1 MKALKII
8 LFALLC
14 GTTSLMAQDQQLI
27 DTELKGTLAQTLQKM
42 GYELIF
48 AKSDNSL
55 EFKHEDVYYWYTI
68 ARLNNNT
75 LVLTLNRKVL
85 ESDENNPVQIGPALK
100 ACNEVNLSQL
110 YFKMYHKERMIEGKR
125 VDAFYL
131 IHQVFLKSCSE
142 LTPEIIKADIKEMG
156 EASELFKVAYTAFAY
171 ASSTTEADLLYEQ
184 YRAKIKETEKQIA
197 QDQQLIDTEL
207 KGTLAQTLQEMGFDL
222 KFAQSDNSLNI
233 YIRDVNYW
241 FNIARSDNNT
251 LVLTLNRKVLES
263 DENNPVQIGPAL
275 RACNEVN
282 RMQSYFKMFH
292 KEKMDEGKSVDAFYL
307 IHQVFLKSCSEL
319 TPQAIKND
327 IKGMDEASRQFMA
340 AYGTFKAVAEQAVQ
354 LEKENVR
361 KLIEANKKAEEEKQE
376 DAIYITDTPPAK
388 LTLID
393 MKVCSVDA
401 KDKELSKAD
410 TSVKLED
417 AKYICPVITV
427 NAGEPGIYDIKV
439 KIYND
444 KNKILLYHNQMFT
457 IETPIEVKRAG
468 KDFEYTLDKFGTND
482 GKMWTKG
489 TYKVELFIEEEGEI
503 KELGTK
509 TFEIR

>member
-75 LVLTLNRKVL
+75 LVLTLNRKINNITANV
-85 ESDENNPVQIGPALK
+85 EEMKCEWQGDSSEAFDERWTRIAPI
-100 ACNEVNLSQL
+100 
-110 YFKMYHKERMIEGKR
+110 YREG
-125 VDAFYL
+125 V
-131 IHQVFLKSCSE
+131 E
-142 LTPEIIKADIKEMG
+142 LLKEMG